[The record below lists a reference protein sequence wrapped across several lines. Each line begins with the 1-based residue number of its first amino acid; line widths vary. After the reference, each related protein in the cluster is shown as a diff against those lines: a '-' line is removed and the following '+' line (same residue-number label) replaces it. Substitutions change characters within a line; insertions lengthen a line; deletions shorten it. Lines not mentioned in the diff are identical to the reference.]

1 MQEFSFDSVDQFTD
15 ILIKHYNNDENFTV
29 VGNYDIVSAIF
40 KDILS
45 WENVDIKLV
54 AVDLEDPYLGN
65 YSDEYIL
72 TIVNNELFID
82 KAIDNG
88 VALSYG
94 FEDEPTY
101 FHKDISTSVVMK
113 CNSEKVT
120 VFSIDKIE

>member
-15 ILIKHYNNDENFTV
+15 ILIKHYNNDEYFTV
-29 VGNYDIVSAIF
+29 VGNYDVISAIF

-45 WENVDIKLV
+45 WENADIKLT
-54 AVDLEDPYLGN
+54 AVDLEDPCLGK

-72 TIVNNELFID
+72 TIVDNELFID
-82 KAIDNG
+82 KAIDND
-88 VALSYG
+88 VALGYG

-101 FHKDISTSVVMK
+101 FHEDISTSVAMK